1 MTGRHRDRYGYGL
14 GIGFVPPSLVGI
26 LLGFGFFLMVKT
38 ARALSRTVWRYR
50 SELAPLVI
58 AGALTAAGWY
68 WHYIHPRWA
77 LPIAA
82 GAWAVVLVLVLLPSR
97 WQAVRRSWLPR
108 RIERVYAALCVALAG
123 TWLSAAVTAG
133 PGAGPLPGLGM
144 LFTLAGA
151 IPWWIH
157 RRRRARIHVERKL
170 SAWPGVAD
178 QIGLTGSR
186 VASATVGRF
195 GYVVR
200 LALRRGQTV
209 QQAVRAA
216 GGIESGLGARPG
228 SVRIEADPVR
238 ADRAIVRVMQVDPLA
253 RPIPYPVPTGP
264 GSILRPFPLG
274 VFEDATALAVQL
286 AYRNALIGGVVG
298 SGKSGVLNVLLAGL
312 VACPDVLVWGID
324 LKGGMELL
332 PWMPSLARL
341 AVEPA
346 QAVRMLRDAVAE
358 LDRRAAEQAAAGQR
372 LWQPTPARPAL
383 VLVVDEWAELPA
395 AAAPLAD
402 SLARRGRA
410 VCVTLLA
417 ATQRPT
423 QKAMQGGEIRSQ
435 MDVRVCLRVREAR
448 DVDLILGQGMN
459 AAGWNA
465 QALDAP
471 GKLLISDPEH
481 DQPRP
486 GRAYWLPDD
495 AVSELA
501 AAYGPV
507 RPRDL
512 ADHSDVDQP
521 PPEPS
526 AAPAPTIPAQRE
538 STENTATAEQKLRD
552 ALASASEEGIEVG
565 ELIQITGKSRAW
577 VYRQLSALARQ
588 RQATQAQRGR
598 WRTTR

>member
-26 LLGFGFFLMVKT
+26 LLGFAFFLVVKT
-38 ARALSRTVWRYR
+38 VHALSRTVWRYR

-58 AGALTAAGWY
+58 AGALTVAGWY
-68 WHYIHPRWA
+68 WHYTHPRWA
-77 LPIAA
+77 LPIAVS
-82 GAWAVVLVLVLLPSR
+82 AWVVVLVLVLLPSR
-97 WQAVRRSWLPR
+97 WAVVRRSWLPR
-108 RIERVYAALCVALAG
+108 RIERAYAALCVALAG
-123 TWLSAAVTAG
+123 TWLSATITAG
-133 PGAGPLPGLGM
+133 PGTGPIPGLGL

-151 IPWWIH
+151 VPWWVH
-157 RRRRARIHVERKL
+157 RRRRARIQVDRML

-178 QIGLTGSR
+178 QIGLTGSK
-186 VASATVGRF
+186 VASATVGKF

-253 RPIPYPVPTGP
+253 RSIPYPEPTGR

-274 VFEDATALAVQL
+274 VFEDATALAVRL

-298 SGKSGVLNVLLAGL
+298 AGKSGVLNVLLAGL

-341 AVEPA
+341 AVEPD

-358 LDRRAAEQAAAGQR
+358 LDRRAAEQAAASQR
-372 LWQPTPARPAL
+372 LWQPRPARPAL

-395 AAAPLAD
+395 AAGPLAD

-423 QKAMQGGEIRSQ
+423 QKAMQGGAIRSQ
-435 MDVRVCLRVREAR
+435 MDVRICLRVREAR

-459 AAGWNA
+459 TAGWNA
-465 QALDAP
+465 QSLDAP
-471 GKLLISDPEH
+471 GKLLISDPDH
-481 DQPRP
+481 VQPRP
-486 GRAYWLPDD
+486 ARAYWLPDD
-495 AVSELA
+495 AVSGLA
-501 AAYGPV
+501 AIHAPV

-512 ADHSDVDQP
+512 AERPHVEQP

-526 AAPAPTIPAQRE
+526 AVPSPTIPAQRE
-538 STENTATAEQKLRD
+538 SNEKTTTAEQKLCD
-552 ALASASEEGIEVG
+552 ALAGAPEEGTEIG
-565 ELIQITGKSRAW
+565 ELIQVTGMSRAW

-598 WRTTR
+598 WRATR